1 MEEHWCSICHEE
13 GDEPKWWESSEL
25 GRSKKK
31 GGRQEGGKGGRIMR
45 QQGRRG
51 EWVVKWQVG
60 KDGRVVRGQDGKVG
74 EW

>member
-1 MEEHWCSICHEE
+1 
-13 GDEPKWWESSEL
+13 
-25 GRSKKK
+25 
-31 GGRQEGGKGGRIMR
+31 MR